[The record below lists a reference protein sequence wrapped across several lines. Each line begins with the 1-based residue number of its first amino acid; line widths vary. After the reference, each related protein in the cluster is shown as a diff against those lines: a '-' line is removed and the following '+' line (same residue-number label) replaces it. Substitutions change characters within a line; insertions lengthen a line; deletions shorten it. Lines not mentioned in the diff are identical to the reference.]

1 MSWVKIFS
9 VLAEAVTAA
18 YPLHTK
24 KNSLRD
30 SMKNII
36 VDSGPL
42 IALFDYDDKYHNKV
56 VNFLKTYD
64 GNLLTTWAVI
74 TEVSHMLTFNLK
86 VQINFL
92 KWVELGGVKLIDL
105 DQKDL
110 QKLIKYM
117 EKYLDVP
124 MDLADGSLMIVAENH
139 HIKEILSID
148 SDYDIYRTLKK
159 KSLTNVLR

>member
-1 MSWVKIFS
+1 
-9 VLAEAVTAA
+9 
-18 YPLHTK
+18 
-24 KNSLRD
+24 
-30 SMKNII
+30 MKNII

-74 TEVSHMLTFNLK
+74 TEVSHMLAFNLK